1 MKRRLLS
8 ISLAL
13 ALCLTLLPTAAW
25 AAGDEFDSDVGGGT
39 ASGGT
44 VGGDISGPGGGS
56 GDAPSSGSANVE
68 DWEQL
73 LEAIEA
79 GKTYINLSY
88 GITRDPEDTE
98 QTALTI
104 SGEKDLTIDLN
115 GHTLDTDGSEITVS
129 DGATLT
135 IENDPDEPEPGT
147 ITGGIQVE
155 ADGTLI
161 ITQGEASDGATE
173 PGVTITGNT
182 APDGGGIYAAG
193 TVTIGGNAKI
203 TGNSASKG
211 GIYVADGG
219 NVTIQA
225 NVEITGNEATGTG
238 DNGLGGGVYNAGTFT
253 MDGGAI
259 YGNSAENA
267 AADFY
272 NAPGGTFTLPQA
284 KEGYA
289 WYEDKPDERYTGT
302 QTPCT
307 NPETGLTGENE
318 IYLAAEVPLD
328 GDGSEGNPYLISS
341 PEKLAAFRDIVNGSN
356 GGEGNPSACAK
367 LMDNINLGG
376 PENPWTPIGPN
387 FRDSYSGTFDGQ
399 GHTISDL
406 YCTVS
411 GVSGSLTVAG
421 LFHTVG
427 AGGTVRNLNV
437 EGSVSA
443 SGGSIIAGGICGSN
457 SGTITGCTFHGSVS
471 GSDASAVT
479 VGGVC
484 GTNDGAVENCW
495 NAGKVTVGNA
505 TSLKAGGVCGMNQG
519 TVENCWNDGSVT
531 AKDGVASLTAGGV
544 CGQNYRTVEN
554 CLNTGAVTTS
564 GSSTYN
570 YAGGVCGYNQS
581 SVNENS
587 GIVENCLNTG
597 EVTTSGSSTYNY
609 AGGVCGSNYGTV
621 THCYWLNTACDNG
634 IGSSDDQQ
642 KATPKTSEQL
652 ASGEVAYL
660 LNTDNNTKPW
670 RQNLDN
676 VEEAEKDPIPVLDA
690 LDDGHGAVYPIK
702 NEESGEIARYSNYP
716 GGKRTISGCTVTL
729 STNTFTYNG
738 KVQKPEVTVVW
749 EENTPLTEGIDYTV
763 TFSGNCID
771 ADDYTITIEG
781 IGQYTGTATATYT
794 IKAAETGG
802 ETGGNT
808 GGSSSSGGSHR
819 PARDDGPSTGASDGW
834 KDIRDEI

>member
-1 MKRRLLS
+1 M
-8 ISLAL
+8 
-13 ALCLTLLPTAAW
+13 
-25 AAGDEFDSDVGGGT
+25 GT
-39 ASGGT
+39 
-44 VGGDISGPGGGS
+44 
-56 GDAPSSGSANVE
+56 
-68 DWEQL
+68 
-73 LEAIEA
+73 
-79 GKTYINLSY
+79 K
-88 GITRDPEDTE
+88 
-98 QTALTI
+98 
-104 SGEKDLTIDLN
+104 
-115 GHTLDTDGSEITVS
+115 
-129 DGATLT
+129 
-135 IENDPDEPEPGT
+135 
-147 ITGGIQVE
+147 
-155 ADGTLI
+155 
-161 ITQGEASDGATE
+161 
-173 PGVTITGNT
+173 
-182 APDGGGIYAAG
+182 
-193 TVTIGGNAKI
+193 
-203 TGNSASKG
+203 
-211 GIYVADGG
+211 
-219 NVTIQA
+219 
-225 NVEITGNEATGTG
+225 
-238 DNGLGGGVYNAGTFT
+238 
-253 MDGGAI
+253 
-259 YGNSAENA
+259 
-267 AADFY
+267 
-272 NAPGGTFTLPQA
+272 
-284 KEGYA
+284 
-289 WYEDKPDERYTGT
+289 
-302 QTPCT
+302 
-307 NPETGLTGENE
+307 E

-356 GGEGNPSACAK
+356 GGEGNSSACAK

-387 FRDSYSGTFDGQ
+387 SRDSYSGTFDGQ

-427 AGGTVRNLNV
+427 AGGTVQNLNV

-544 CGQNYRTVEN
+544 CGMNQGTVENCWNDGSVTAKDGVASLTAGGVCGQNYRTVEN

-581 SVNENS
+581 FVNENS

-597 EVTTSGSSTYNY
+597 EVTATGSASY

-660 LNTDNNTKPW
+660 LNTGNDT
-670 RQNLDN
+670 
-676 VEEAEKDPIPVLDA
+676 A
-690 LDDGHGAVYPIK
+690 
-702 NEESGEIARYSNYP
+702 P
-716 GGKRTISGCTVTL
+716 GGRPWAATT
-729 STNTFTYNG
+729 
-738 KVQKPEVTVVW
+738 
-749 EENTPLTEGIDYTV
+749 TPCWTP
-763 TFSGNCID
+763 
-771 ADDYTITIEG
+771 
-781 IGQYTGTATATYT
+781 ATAWCTKRRT
-794 IKAAETGG
+794 ET
-802 ETGGNT
+802 TPT
-808 GGSSSSGGSHR
+808 
-819 PARDDGPSTGASDGW
+819 
-834 KDIRDEI
+834 